1 VAYAWAV
8 GLGGDQGAALLQQLG
23 LAEAAVEY
31 AVEVGAFAHA
41 FQLAEGAAKGK
52 LPEVHLKYA
61 MYLEDS
67 GRFEEAEQEFLNA
80 GEDGCAQVSYMAPMC
95 VLGYKPDKYGASNH
109 LTSMGSLL

>member
-1 VAYAWAV
+1 MQVAYAWAV
-8 GLGGDQGAALLQQLG
+8 GLGGDNGAALLQQLG

-31 AVEVGAFAHA
+31 AIEVGAFAHA

-67 GRFEEAEQEFLNA
+67 GRFEEAENEFLNA
-80 GEDGCAQVSYMAPMC
+80 GVCGGVMPDFQILQDADHAL
-95 VLGYKPDKYGASNH
+95 VLIA
-109 LTSMGSLL
+109 LLEMS